1 MDVRNPPPL
10 PLSLSASLSPQPI
23 LRRHQLELARR
34 PDFLLLPEVPH
45 LLELLQADHL
55 TLNRFRRGGVQAP

>member
-10 PLSLSASLSPQPI
+10 PLPLSASLTPQPI

-34 PDFLLLPEVPH
+34 PVLPLLPEVPH

-55 TLNRFRRGGVQAP
+55 ALNRSRRGGVQAP